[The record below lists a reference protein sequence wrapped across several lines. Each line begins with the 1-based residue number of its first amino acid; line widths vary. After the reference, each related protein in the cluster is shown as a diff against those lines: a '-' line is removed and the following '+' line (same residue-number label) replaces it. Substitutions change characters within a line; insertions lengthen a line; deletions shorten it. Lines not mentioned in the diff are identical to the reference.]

1 MKRLVSLALALGC
14 GPSEAADGFVS
25 PRADAVTKTDAEWRS
40 SLTAEQYRILRKKG
54 TERAFTGKYWD
65 NKAPGIY
72 SCGGCGLALFSSDD
86 KFRSGTGWPSFTR
99 PIEKNALADAEDNSL
114 WMSRTEILCNRC
126 GGHLGHVFPD
136 GPPPTG
142 QRFCI
147 NGNALDFQPKEAK
160 P

>member
-14 GPSEAADGFVS
+14 GPSKAADGFVS

-65 NKAPGIY
+65 NKASGVY

-99 PIEKNALADAEDNSL
+99 PIEKAALADAEDNSL

>member
-25 PRADAVTKTDAEWRS
+25 PRADAVTKTDAEWRGT
-40 SLTAEQYRILRKKG
+40 LTAEQYRILRKKG
-54 TERAFTGKYWD
+54 TERAFTGKYWN
-65 NKAPGIY
+65 NKADGIY
-72 SCGGCGLALFSSDD
+72 ACGGCGLALFSSDD

-99 PIEKNALADAEDNSL
+99 PIDKAALADAEDNSL

-126 GGHLGHVFPD
+126 GGHLGHVFAD

-147 NGNALDFQPKEAK
+147 NGNALEFRAAKEAK
-160 P
+160 